1 MQITEND
8 SAASEVFP
16 LRLEPSVRKQAEE
29 LSQKNGV
36 SLNLFINRAV
46 QQVLDRVQHEK
57 WAAGRRKPTPEYM
70 AAALAILDRDNGNA
84 PDPGDE
90 LPEGYVS
97 VRFSAEYKKLIGT
110 E

>member
-8 SAASEVFP
+8 TAAIDIFP
-16 LRLEPSVRKQAEE
+16 LRLAPSLRKQAEE
-29 LSQKNGV
+29 LSQKDGV
-36 SLNLFINRAV
+36 DLNEFINRAV
-46 QQVLDRVQHEK
+46 EHAMAQVQHDK
-57 WAAGRRKPTPEYM
+57 WVAARRKPTPEYM
-70 AAALAILDRDNGNA
+70 AAALAIFDRDNGNE

-97 VRFSAEYKKLIGT
+97 IRFSPEYRKSAAG

>member
-8 SAASEVFP
+8 PAADEVFP
-16 LRLEPSVRKQAEE
+16 LRLTSSLRKQAEE
-29 LSQKNGV
+29 LSQKDGV
-36 SLNLFINRAV
+36 DLNQFINLAV
-46 QQVLDRVQHEK
+46 EHALAQVQHDK
-57 WAAGRRKPTPEYM
+57 WVEGRSKPTPEYM
-70 AAALAILDRDNGNA
+70 AAALAILDRDNGNE

-97 VRFSAEYKKLIGT
+97 IRFSPEYKKSAGT